1 MIMGV
6 AFSNKLCDKKVVFI
20 KLVALIAQSHLL
32 KQRALCF
39 KATSELVFV
48 LSLQWMQLCP
58 FRGRVPHVTGSPV
71 CAKRKFKDLKESLR
85 EHGISFL

>member
-1 MIMGV
+1 MGV

-48 LSLQWMQLCP
+48 LSLCNGCRHVHVAAGYHMSQAALC
-58 FRGRVPHVTGSPV
+58 VP
-71 CAKRKFKDLKESLR
+71 
-85 EHGISFL
+85 

>member
-32 KQRALCF
+32 KQRALSF

-48 LSLQWMQLCP
+48 LSLCD
-58 FRGRVPHVTGSPV
+58 GCSHVHLEAGYHMSHTGSPV
-71 CAKRKFKDLKESLR
+71 
-85 EHGISFL
+85 

>member
-1 MIMGV
+1 MGV

-48 LSLQWMQLCP
+48 LSLCNGCRHVHVEAGYHMSQAALC
-58 FRGRVPHVTGSPV
+58 VP
-71 CAKRKFKDLKESLR
+71 
-85 EHGISFL
+85 

>member
-1 MIMGV
+1 MGV

-58 FRGRVPHVTGSPV
+58 LEAGYHMSRAALCVP
-71 CAKRKFKDLKESLR
+71 RES
-85 EHGISFL
+85 SKT

>member
-1 MIMGV
+1 MGV

-20 KLVALIAQSHLL
+20 KLIAQSHLL

-48 LSLQWMQLCP
+48 LSLQWMQC
-58 FRGRVPHVTGSPV
+58 VH
-71 CAKRKFKDLKESLR
+71 
-85 EHGISFL
+85 